1 MKRET
6 TAYERVMFHYS
17 NKGPMFFAFRM
28 TLRGELDEAELRNA
42 LSKVRQEIPLTA
54 VRIYKDSDK
63 KQWITTDDV
72 PEYPLEIRDNFSG
85 NPSEEVI
92 AALKE
97 PFDNEK
103 GPMARFVLLR
113 NGTRNDIIAVFQHAV
128 GDGVGAV
135 VFLERLLVHL
145 GDPDATIISATPENW
160 APELH
165 RMISRKNLEKIQE
178 MDPPPYKTDKD
189 YTKYT
194 VTPKEPEPYPRPDFE
209 LQTAHFSREETAR
222 LVSAAKK
229 AGVTVHSYLGAMILS
244 AFAREFGPAEGFE
257 RTIQSP
263 VNFRPQLVPE
273 AERMFGLFNGI
284 ITAPVDCNKNRAI
297 ADIARDIGN
306 AFHQDMESLKPLAGY
321 YNFMSYLLEGV
332 DDPEEFYDNRKK
344 GGMPMNYDFSFSNLG
359 RINMNRE
366 NGKLMLEELYGPT
379 FSATKGER
387 VIGALT
393 CNGELFMTLI
403 YDAAC
408 FDHKRGRR
416 IWKNIQESLRGIP
429 A

>member
-28 TLRGELDEAELRNA
+28 ILHGELDEVTLRNA

-54 VRIYKDSDK
+54 VRVFRDADK
-63 KQWITTDDV
+63 KQWITTDEV
-72 PEYPLEIRDNFSG
+72 PEYPLTIRDNFAG
-85 NPSEEVI
+85 DPNDEVI
-92 AALKE
+92 AALRN

-113 NGTRNDIIAVFQHAV
+113 NGTRNDVIAVFQHAV

-135 VFLERLLVHL
+135 IFLERLLVHL
-145 GDPDATIISATPENW
+145 GDPDATVVSATPENW
-160 APELH
+160 APQLH
-165 RMISRKNLEKIQE
+165 RMISGENLEIIQQL
-178 MDPPPYKTDKD
+178 DPPPFKTDKE
-189 YTKYT
+189 YTQYT
-194 VTPKEPEPYPRPDFE
+194 VTPKDPEPYPRPDFE
-209 LQTAHFSREETAR
+209 LQTAHFTREVTAR
-222 LVSAAKK
+222 LVSVAKK
-229 AGVTVHSYLGAMILS
+229 AGVTVHSYLGAILLRE
-244 AFAREFGPAEGFE
+244 FAREFGPAEGFE

-273 AERMFGLFNGI
+273 AERMFGLFNGL
-284 ITAPVDCNKNRAI
+284 ITAPVDCGDNRSI
-297 ADIARDIGN
+297 TDIARDIGDS
-306 AFHQDMESLKPLAGY
+306 FHRDMESLKPLAGY
-321 YNFMSYLLEGV
+321 YNFMSYLLEGI

-344 GGMPMNYDFSFSNLG
+344 GGAPMNYDFSFSNLG
-359 RINMNRE
+359 RINMERA
-366 NGKLMLEELYGPT
+366 NGKLTLEELYGPT

-408 FDHKRGRR
+408 FNHERGGR
-416 IWKNIQESLRGIP
+416 IWGNIQEAIRGLP

>member
-28 TLRGELDEAELRNA
+28 VLRGIISETDLRNA
-42 LSKVRQEIPLTA
+42 LSRVRQEIPLTA
-54 VRIYKDSDK
+54 VRIYKDADK
-63 KQWITTDDV
+63 KQWITTDNV
-72 PEYPLEIRDNFSG
+72 PEYPLTIRDNFTG
-85 NPSEEVI
+85 EPSAEVI
-92 AALKE
+92 AALRE

-103 GPMARFVLLR
+103 GPMARFVLVR
-113 NGTRNDIIAVFQHAV
+113 NGTRNDLIAVFQHAV

-135 VFLERLLVHL
+135 IFLERLLVHL
-145 GDPDATIISATPENW
+145 GDPDATVVSASPEHW

-165 RMISRKNLEKIQE
+165 RMISQKNLEKIQQF
-178 MDPPPYKTDKD
+178 DPPPFKTDKD
-189 YTKYT
+189 YTRYT
-194 VTPKEPEPYPRPDFE
+194 VTPKEPEPYPRPDFA
-209 LQTAHFSREETAR
+209 LQTARYTIAETDR
-222 LVSAAKK
+222 LVAAAKK
-229 AGVTVHSYLGAMILS
+229 AGVTVHSYLGALLLKE
-244 AFAREFGPAEGFE
+244 FAREFGPAEGYE

-273 AERMFGLFNGI
+273 AEHLFGLFNGL
-284 ITAPVDCNKNRAI
+284 ITAPVDCGNNRSI
-297 ADIARDIGN
+297 PDIAGDIGK
-306 AFHQDMESLKPLAGY
+306 AFHRDMESLKPLAGY

-344 GGMPMNYDFSFSNLG
+344 GGSPMNYDFSFSNLG
-359 RINMNRE
+359 RVTME
-366 NGKLMLEELYGPT
+366 KSNGKLTLEEVYGPT

-408 FDHKRGRR
+408 FDHERGKR
-416 IWKNIQESLRGIP
+416 IWKNIQEAVRGIS